1 MACVLDR
8 RGRRSANHQRAR
20 NAALALG
27 EQALIVA
34 DEVEPLDARRVLQ
47 KEIQY
52 TLGGSSHVV
61 RGW

>member
-8 RGRRSANHQRAR
+8 RGRRSANQRAR